1 MTLVLLAVLAAAATA
16 FVLQPVFS
24 GPETAPRHETDRT
37 VLRLREKRD
46 QLLLTLAELDFEKDA
61 GKIAPAEHAAS
72 RTAVLVQAAEVT
84 AQLDEMERRMERRS
98 PDRHR
103 PPQGGETNN
112 ATPRRRPKSKPGR
125 TKK

>member
-24 GPETAPRHETDRT
+24 GPETAPRRETDRN

-61 GKIAPAEHAAS
+61 GKIAPGEHAGS
-72 RTAVLVQAAEVT
+72 RAEVLAQAAAVT
-84 AQLDEMERRMERRS
+84 ARLDELTAA
-98 PDRHR
+98 
-103 PPQGGETNN
+103 Q
-112 ATPRRRPKSKPGR
+112 R
-125 TKK
+125 TKGKGKKK

>member
-24 GPETAPRHETDRT
+24 GPETAPRQQTDRT

-61 GKIAPAEHAAS
+61 GKIAPAEHATS
-72 RTAVLVQAAEVT
+72 RAAVLVQAAEVT
-84 AQLDEMERRMERRS
+84 AQLDESERRS
-98 PDRHR
+98 PTGIASRKA
-103 PPQGGETNN
+103 GETHD
-112 ATPRRRPKSKPGR
+112 ATPRRRPKPKPGG

>member
-72 RTAVLVQAAEVT
+72 RAAVLVQAAEVT
-84 AQLDEMERRMERRS
+84 AQLDEMERRS
-98 PDRHR
+98 PTGIASRKA
-103 PPQGGETNN
+103 GETNN

>member
-1 MTLVLLAVLAAAATA
+1 M
-16 FVLQPVFS
+16 LQPVFS
-24 GPETAPRHETDRT
+24 GPETAPRQETDRT

-84 AQLDEMERRMERRS
+84 AQLDEMERQERRS
-98 PDRHR
+98 SDRHR
-103 PPQGGETNN
+103 PPQGGETPD
-112 ATPRRRPKSKPGR
+112 ATPRQRPKPKPGR

>member
-24 GPETAPRHETDRT
+24 GPETAPRRETNRN

-61 GKIAPAEHAAS
+61 GKIAPGEHAAS
-72 RTAVLVQAAEVT
+72 RAEVLAQAAAVT
-84 AQLDEMERRMERRS
+84 ARLDEL
-98 PDRHR
+98 
-103 PPQGGETNN
+103 TAAN
-112 ATPRRRPKSKPGR
+112 R
-125 TKK
+125 TKGKGKKK

>member
-16 FVLQPVFS
+16 FVLQPIFS
-24 GPETAPRHETDRT
+24 GPETAPRQETDRT
-37 VLRLREKRD
+37 VLRLQEKRE

-72 RTAVLVQAAEVT
+72 RAAVLAEAAAVT
-84 AQLDEMERRMERRS
+84 AKLDELTARERRS

-103 PPQGGETNN
+103 SPQGDETPD
-112 ATPRRRPKSKPGR
+112 ATPRRRPKPKPGR
-125 TKK
+125 TKR